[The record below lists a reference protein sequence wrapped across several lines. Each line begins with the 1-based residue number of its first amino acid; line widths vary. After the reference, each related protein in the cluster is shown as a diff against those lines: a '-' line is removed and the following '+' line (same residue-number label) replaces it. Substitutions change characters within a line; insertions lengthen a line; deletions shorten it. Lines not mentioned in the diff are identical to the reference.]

1 MHCPPRTWWS
11 PCRRATKAAVGRVVV
26 PFRITVPANASPGDH
41 GAAIVAVLS
50 TLGKN
55 PKGENVRLDQRVAS
69 RIYLRVNGP
78 LHPGLRIEGL
88 SVTYRHSLN
97 PLHGGSAT
105 VRYTVHNVG
114 NVRLAAQADGVGDR
128 AVRYQS
134 KVVDAGRPATA
145 VPGCLLGGD
154 RHGCP
159 ECSRPASRSPGSP

>member
-1 MHCPPRTWWS
+1 MPA
-11 PCRRATKAAVGRVVV
+11 ATKIAVGRVVL
-26 PFRITVPANASPGDH
+26 PFRITVPANAAPGDH

-50 TLGKN
+50 TIGKN

-88 SVTYRHSLN
+88 SVSYHRSLN

-114 NVRLAAQADGVGDR
+114 NVRLAAKQAVSVTGMFGTK
-128 AVRYQS
+128 S
-134 KVVDAGRPATA
+134 KVVDAGRPAAA
-145 VPGCLLGGD
+145 VPGCL
-154 RHGCP
+154 HG
-159 ECSRPASRSPGSP
+159 